1 MVSITTSTTSSTAS
15 LNGLSTGID
24 TTALVNAIVAQKA
37 TGLNRLKA
45 QQTLNNQKTTSLIS
59 IRTEISTLLTSLGA
73 LSDKFNARAVTS
85 TDSNNTN
92 VTASATGNVSGSYD
106 LTVST
111 VATRGRLSAS
121 LDGSG
126 NTLNMAVASPSNAS
140 LSPIFTTGTPAT
152 FALQGTD
159 GTVYKITLD
168 DASNTLNGLRDKIN
182 AVAGSSVTASI
193 VNMGKGAN
201 PYQLVITA
209 KDTGTGSTGGKVSFA
224 DITANDGVT
233 SANNLGI
240 LAGTVD
246 NLATPTK
253 ITLGGLT
260 SSGTGIA
267 TDANFTLNGINLT
280 RSTNV
285 VKDAVDGLTLNLKQ
299 GGQTGTTTLT
309 VGQDTAGATTALQT
323 VITNYNK
330 LVADYKTA
338 STATKNSDGSVALA
352 PLSNDATTRTLMNS
366 LRAAMQGGSAGL
378 SSGATYKL
386 LSSVGVTNQP
396 DGTLALN
403 TYSFQQAMNNDPAS
417 VQSLFNFSGTS
428 TSPVVTVKSGSSQTT
443 TGSVDFAIT
452 DTGGGVLEGTLTQGG
467 TTVASLPVTNGILA
481 GTGIF
486 AGLNLGVTGTGTGT
500 LTLSRGAAQAA
511 WDFAS
516 TYTGT
521 TGGIANLLSTITS
534 QNTNLVS
541 QISQAQ
547 SRLNQETADLK
558 EKFAQMEAIVGQMK
572 STTGSLFS
580 TS

>member
-24 TTALVNAIVAQKA
+24 TTALINAIVAQKA

-45 QQTLNNQKTTSLIS
+45 QQTLNNQKTTTLIS
-59 IRTEISTLLTSLGA
+59 IRTQLSTLVNSLGA

-92 VTASATGNVSGSYD
+92 VAASATGNISGSYD

-111 VATRGRLSAS
+111 VATRGRLSAN
-121 LDGSG
+121 LNGSG
-126 NTLNMAVASPSNAS
+126 NAINMAVANPSNAT
-140 LSPIFTTGTPAT
+140 LSPIFTTGTPTT

-182 AVAGSSVTASI
+182 AVAGGSVTASI

-209 KDTGTGSTGGKVSFA
+209 KDTGTGSTGGKVSLA

-233 SANNLGI
+233 SANNLNI
-240 LAGTVD
+240 SAGTVD
-246 NLATPTK
+246 NLAAPTQ
-253 ITLGGLT
+253 ITFGGLT
-260 SSGTGIA
+260 SSGTGVA
-267 TDANFTLNGINLT
+267 TDANFTLNGILLT

-285 VKDAVDGLTLNLKQ
+285 VKDAVDGLTLTLKQ

-323 VITNYNK
+323 VVTNYNK

-338 STATKNSDGSVALA
+338 STATKNADGSIALA
-352 PLSNDATTRTLMNS
+352 PLSNDSTTRALMNN
-366 LRAAMQGGSAGL
+366 LRAAMQGASSGL
-378 SSGATYKL
+378 SSGATYKT
-386 LSSVGVTNQP
+386 LSGVGVTNQA
-396 DGTLALN
+396 DGTLYLN
-403 TYSFQQAMNNDPAS
+403 SYTFQQAMNNDPAS
-417 VQSLFNFSGTS
+417 VQSLFAFLGTS
-428 TSPVVTVKSGSSQTT
+428 TSPAVTVKSGSSQTA
-443 TGSVDFAIT
+443 TGSVDFVIT
-452 DTGGGVLEGTLTQGG
+452 DAGGGNLVGSLTQGT
-467 TTVASLPVTNGILA
+467 TTVASIPITNGVLS

-486 AGLNLGVTGTGTGT
+486 AGLSLGVTGTGTGT
-500 LTLSRGAAQAA
+500 LTLSRGAGQAA
-511 WDFAS
+511 SDLLS

-521 TGGIANLLSTITS
+521 TGGIANLLTTITS

-541 QISQAQ
+541 QIAQAQ

-572 STTGSLFS
+572 ATTSSLFS